1 MAVCAS
7 IRGTRRHPLRK
18 RPAANRKSA
27 SAAARDSAV
36 ATSKAAAIINV
47 NTESETDCAADAAA
61 AAAAAAAM
69 EQSEASDAALALPS
83 EIGDTKLDDDE
94 LFSDGSHGT
103 DAVDSQPDATRE
115 NVGGA
120 GGVPVGPIVQSFIA
134 ASERLDSNSIAAP
147 AQETA
152 SHELTELDVRQLPD
166 RCPSGSSHWEAAASF
181 ASRSEAGLTSW
192 LDELPPGSEASFS
205 CTTAD
210 SFDPKYATR
219 SQASTKASGDGEE
232 INPLCTKCGYPTE
245 VLNAVMKTKASA
257 EQHAKYVCRPCN
269 AVTTMVF
276 RHLRQEGPLRLASWD
291 DAQVQE
297 FYRRAHEGLGNDGRM
312 KWTMVRD
319 CIKKSMV
326 KRVTVATEKKMNAEF
341 KPLGVWEKLGY
352 DVEMITAYNKTEWN
366 PAAGMCYAVPL
377 KSISWKRT
385 EEEVEEQILKYEVKN
400 KRKTCPDDEDDDG
413 DDDEIKRV
421 AQPYMTKGEA
431 KRRKVEAETRK
442 AEVEAAKEAKKESA
456 QVKAHNSKMHILA
469 SKTVTAL
476 SSSCD
481 ALKKVTQNKH
491 WRDAPAFMAEK
502 VGDDLQ
508 TAVSYLKEAEIVLK
522 NLKKCSKDQTRLP
535 TLSFDMKDM
544 GDLAKSMRKD
554 KSDWDAFEKLCRK
567 V

>member
-18 RPAANRKSA
+18 QPATKRKSA

-47 NTESETDCAADAAA
+47 NTESETDSA

-69 EQSEASDAALALPS
+69 EQAGTSDAELAPLS
-83 EIGDTKLDDDE
+83 EIGDTTLDDDE
-94 LFSDGSHGT
+94 LSGGSDGT
-103 DAVDSQPDATRE
+103 DAGDSQPDATRE

-120 GGVPVGPIVQSFIA
+120 GDVHVAPIVQSFIA
-134 ASERLDSNSIAAP
+134 ASERLGSNSIAGP

-152 SHELTELDVRQLPD
+152 SQELTESALRQLPD
-166 RCPSGSSHWEAAASF
+166 RCPSKSSHWEAAASF
-181 ASRSEAGLTSW
+181 APGSEAGLTSG
-192 LDELPPGSEASFS
+192 LDELPPGSEAGFS
-205 CTTAD
+205 CTTAA

-219 SQASTKASGDGEE
+219 SQAFTKASGDVEE

-245 VLNAVMKTKASA
+245 VLNAVLKTKASA
-257 EQHAKYVCRPCN
+257 AQHAKYVCRPCN

-276 RHLRQEGPLRLASWD
+276 RNLRQEGPLRMTDWD

-297 FYRRAHEGLGNDGRM
+297 FYRRAQESLNGGRM
-312 KWTMVRD
+312 KWSMVRD

-326 KRVTVATEKKMNAEF
+326 KRVTEATEKRMHAEY

-352 DVEMITAYNKTEWN
+352 EVEMIAAYNKTEWN
-366 PAAGMCYAVPL
+366 PAVGMCYAVPL
-377 KSISWKRT
+377 KSISWKHT
-385 EEEVEEQILKYEVKN
+385 EEEVEEQILQYEVKN

-413 DDDEIKRV
+413 DDAET
-421 AQPYMTKGEA
+421 PHMTKGEA

-442 AEVEAAKEAKKESA
+442 AEVEAAKEARKESA
-456 QVKAHNSKMHILA
+456 QVKAHNSKMQILA

-481 ALKKVTQNKH
+481 ALKKVTLNKH
-491 WRDAPAFMAEK
+491 WRDAPTFMAEK
-502 VGDDLQ
+502 VAADLQ
-508 TAVSYLKEAEIVLK
+508 TAVSYLKEADDVLK

-535 TLSFDMKDM
+535 TLGFDMKDM
-544 GDLAKSMRKD
+544 VDLAKSMKKD

>member
-1 MAVCAS
+1 
-7 IRGTRRHPLRK
+7 
-18 RPAANRKSA
+18 
-27 SAAARDSAV
+27 V

-47 NTESETDCAADAAA
+47 NTESETDSA

-69 EQSEASDAALALPS
+69 EQAEASDAALEPLS
-83 EIGDTKLDDDE
+83 EIGDTTLDDDE
-94 LFSDGSHGT
+94 LSDGSDGT
-103 DAVDSQPDATRE
+103 DAGDPQPDATRE

-120 GGVPVGPIVQSFIA
+120 GGVHVAPIVQSFIA
-134 ASERLDSNSIAAP
+134 ASERLGSNSIAGP

-152 SHELTELDVRQLPD
+152 SQELTESALRQLPD
-166 RCPSGSSHWEAAASF
+166 RCPSGSAFWEAAASF
-181 ASRSEAGLTSW
+181 APGSEAGLTSG
-192 LDELPPGSEASFS
+192 LDELPPGSEAGFS
-205 CTTAD
+205 CTTAA

-219 SQASTKASGDGEE
+219 SQAFTKASGDVEE

-245 VLNAVMKTKASA
+245 VLNAVLKTKASA
-257 EQHAKYVCRPCN
+257 SQHAKYVCRPCN

-276 RHLRQEGPLRLASWD
+276 RNLRQEGPLRMTDWD

-297 FYRRAHEGLGNDGRM
+297 FYRRAQESLNGGRM

-326 KRVTVATEKKMNAEF
+326 KRVTEATEKRMHAEY

-352 DVEMITAYNKTEWN
+352 DVEMIAAYNKTEWN
-366 PAAGMCYAVPL
+366 PAVGMCYAVPL
-377 KSISWKRT
+377 KSIEWKHT
-385 EEEVEEQILKYEVKN
+385 EEEVEEQILQYEVKN

-413 DDDEIKRV
+413 DDAET
-421 AQPYMTKGEA
+421 PHMTKGEA

-442 AEVEAAKEAKKESA
+442 AEVEAAKEARKESA
-456 QVKAHNSKMHILA
+456 QVKAHNSKMQILA
-469 SKTVTAL
+469 SKTVSAL

-481 ALKKVTQNKH
+481 ALKKVVLHKN
-491 WRDAPAFMAEK
+491 WRDAPTFMAEK
-502 VGDDLQ
+502 VAADLQ
-508 TAVSYLKEAEIVLK
+508 TAVSYLKEADDVLK

-535 TLSFDMKDM
+535 TLGFDMKDM
-544 GDLAKSMRKD
+544 GDLAKSMKKD